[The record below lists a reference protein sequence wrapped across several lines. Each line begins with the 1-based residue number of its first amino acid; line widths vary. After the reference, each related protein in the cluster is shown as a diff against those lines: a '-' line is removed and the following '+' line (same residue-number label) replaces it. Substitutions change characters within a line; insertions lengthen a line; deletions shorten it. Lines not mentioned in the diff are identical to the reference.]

1 MTEKVEVELNGENVY
16 SIPSKLD
23 DNLILIREKL
33 KANFGDVFFL
43 DLDGNQVDKEDENEL
58 TLKDI
63 LLDSNKIKIQSKEIK
78 ENSEN
83 NIEIVLNGEN
93 VSSKNYDKS
102 QNLSDLRK
110 LLENEI
116 KDNFLFLDEDEN
128 EIAKDDEEGFKLE
141 DIIKN
146 NTIKL
151 KSTSNNES
159 NENIKANIDLS
170 KCEELERK
178 DDLIIY
184 KYPINDIETINIPNP
199 DKNSEEKEIPLIFKY
214 NCDEFDINDE
224 KLAYVIIFIGKT
236 GDGKSNAINAL
247 FNIIKGIKLEDK
259 YRIILIKEEK
269 KEGGQAVSQTDGI
282 HLYYIKDYNNHPII
296 IIDSQGYGDTR
307 GIYKDLEIDEAFRVV
322 FSNIIDHI
330 NAVGFISN
338 ATVNRLDIDTKY
350 IFTSITKLFAG
361 NINENF
367 IILATHANYESMTEG
382 PIFVESIQTDAE
394 CLKIE
399 EKTKKGIKWWYAFDS
414 KCILSNKIHELS
426 NFSYSQLS
434 DFYEEKVKKLEPKE
448 IKQSLEVLNNRKELT
463 IEINKLSNAF
473 QDLLIEQNNLVDKE
487 NLISEKSYEIEN
499 INDEI
504 NTQNYLIENLN
515 PEEIN
520 EELYELEY
528 EVNSKINELST
539 ETEIITRRELVHWS
553 YKTTHCDYCKRNCH
567 ERCDCLFSGFADRC
581 TIFSYNFFSENTCDK
596 CGCKKSRHNQ
606 DYYHY
611 DNIEIS
617 VNKDNSYKIQ
627 LEKRKR
633 DIEKQRLERQLNEI
647 KKKKNKANADL
658 IRLYQRKQNLEM
670 TKEGY
675 LEEKEL
681 IIKENEIIKNKIQ
694 NIIFNIQMAN
704 QKLEDIAMNRS
715 YMKILDEYIDNLT
728 QKIDEVYGSRDKEKR
743 EKQLAKIKEI
753 KNNIKKITNLLKL
766 GGDINLNDSNI
777 LEKLKTI
784 LRN

>member
-159 NENIKANIDLS
+159 NENIKVNIDLS

-361 NINENF
+361 DINENF

-487 NLISEKSYEIEN
+487 NLISEKSYEIKN

-681 IIKENEIIKNKIQ
+681 LIKENEIIKNKIQ

>member
-16 SIPSKLD
+16 SISSKLD

-504 NTQNYLIENLN
+504 NTQNYLIENLH

-528 EVNSKINELST
+528 EVNSKINELSR
-539 ETEIITRRELVHWS
+539 ETEIITRRELVHWG

-627 LEKRKR
+627 SEKRKR

>member
-282 HLYYIKDYNNHPII
+282 HLYYIKDYNNHPLI

-307 GIYKDLEIDEAFRVV
+307 GIYKDLEINEAFRVV
-322 FSNIIDHI
+322 FSEIIDHI
-330 NAVGFISN
+330 NAVGFIAN
-338 ATVNRLDIDTKY
+338 ATVNRLDINTKY
-350 IFTSITKLFAG
+350 IFTSITALFAG
-361 NINENF
+361 DINENF

-399 EKTKKGIKWWYAFDS
+399 EKKKKNIKWWYAFDS

-499 INDEI
+499 IGDEI

-528 EVNSKINELST
+528 EVNSKINELSR
-539 ETEIITRRELVHWS
+539 ETEIITRRELVYWS

-627 LEKRKR
+627 SEKRKR

>member
-307 GIYKDLEIDEAFRVV
+307 GIYQDLEIDEAFRVV

-528 EVNSKINELST
+528 EVNSKINELSR
-539 ETEIITRRELVHWS
+539 ETEIITRRELVHWG

-627 LEKRKR
+627 SEKRKR

-766 GGDINLNDSNI
+766 GGDRNLNDSNI

>member
-361 NINENF
+361 DINENF

-539 ETEIITRRELVHWS
+539 ETEIITRRELVYWS

-627 LEKRKR
+627 SEKRKR

>member
-33 KANFGDVFFL
+33 KENFGDVFFL

-159 NENIKANIDLS
+159 NENIKVNIDLS

-361 NINENF
+361 DINENF

-487 NLISEKSYEIEN
+487 NLILEKSYEIKN

-681 IIKENEIIKNKIQ
+681 LIKENEIIKNKIQ